1 MRAITKRFGPLVA
14 NHQIDFDLRA
24 GEVHALLGENGAGK
38 TTLMR
43 ILYGLYSAD
52 QGQVVIDGSPVE
64 IHSPSDAIQL
74 QIGMVSQHFTLVPAL
89 TVAEN
94 VVLGYHRHLRLQ
106 PREIQASVAAAAE
119 QFGISVRPAARVA
132 DLSVGERQRIEI
144 LKALY
149 RSARFL
155 ILDEPTAVLVPQ
167 EIRSLFETLNR
178 LTGQGL
184 GVVFISHKLQEV
196 MEISDRITVLR
207 GGELVGTVD
216 RNETSRADLARMMV
230 GRPTFGVERE
240 SDQSKGHTVLQLEN
254 VTLRH
259 SQGWMALKGVTF
271 KVRGGEILGLAGV
284 SGNGQSELASVI
296 SGVASPSGGRVL
308 LGGQDISAADPARV
322 AQAGMGRIPEERR
335 TGVIGEMTVTENLC
349 LEHLDDFLQR
359 GILDRNRMREHA
371 EKLIDEYQIKAR
383 PGDPIRTLS
392 GGNMQKVILAR
403 ALARTPQLVLA
414 SQPTRGLDVGASEY
428 VRSRLLEERRRG
440 AAVLLISEDL
450 DEILALSDRILV
462 MYEGR
467 INGELAAGEATPERL
482 GLLMSGERL
491 ERAG

>member
-1 MRAITKRFGPLVA
+1 M
-14 NHQIDFDLRA
+14 
-24 GEVHALLGENGAGK
+24 
-38 TTLMR
+38 
-43 ILYGLYSAD
+43 
-52 QGQVVIDGSPVE
+52 
-64 IHSPSDAIQL
+64 
-74 QIGMVSQHFTLVPAL
+74 
-89 TVAEN
+89 
-94 VVLGYHRHLRLQ
+94 
-106 PREIQASVAAAAE
+106 
-119 QFGISVRPAARVA
+119 
-132 DLSVGERQRIEI
+132 
-144 LKALY
+144 
-149 RSARFL
+149 
-155 ILDEPTAVLVPQ
+155 
-167 EIRSLFETLNR
+167 
-178 LTGQGL
+178 
-184 GVVFISHKLQEV
+184 
-196 MEISDRITVLR
+196 
-207 GGELVGTVD
+207 
-216 RNETSRADLARMMV
+216 
-230 GRPTFGVERE
+230 
-240 SDQSKGHTVLQLEN
+240 
-254 VTLRH
+254 
-259 SQGWMALKGVTF
+259 
-271 KVRGGEILGLAGV
+271 
-284 SGNGQSELASVI
+284 
-296 SGVASPSGGRVL
+296 
-308 LGGQDISAADPARV
+308 GGQDISAADPARV